1 MFQDNNMSENAVFL
15 FTFTV
20 KCSKYNSML
29 HVAVV
34 ISLHSST
41 EKTALSD
48 SGAYGLVEYFSN
60 R

>member
-1 MFQDNNMSENAVFL
+1 MFQDNNVLKTLFL

-20 KCSKYNSML
+20 KYSKYNSMF

-34 ISLHSST
+34 ISLLSSI

-48 SGAYGLVEYFSN
+48 SGAYRLAEY
-60 R
+60 